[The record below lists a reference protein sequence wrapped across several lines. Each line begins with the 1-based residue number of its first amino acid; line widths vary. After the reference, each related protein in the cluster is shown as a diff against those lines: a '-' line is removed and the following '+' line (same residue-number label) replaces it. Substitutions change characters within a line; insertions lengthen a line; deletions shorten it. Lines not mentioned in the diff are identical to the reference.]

1 MRKERQPK
9 KKKPYIEP
17 NKNWEVVKKQM
28 EDKNILNKLA
38 ELQALLT
45 MGRLL
50 SIAQNISENSEEF
63 KDKGFP
69 EIMMVAMQNLELEVM
84 NKCEKR

>member
-9 KKKPYIEP
+9 KKKPYIES
-17 NKNWEVVKKQM
+17 NKAWEVVKEQM

-50 SIAQNISENSEEF
+50 SIAQNIAENSEEF

-84 NKCEKR
+84 KK